1 MSKAAWIPVIVL
13 GVLAVSLAFNGV
25 RMLAW
30 DGDREGVIGLGLAC
44 FCVYA
49 AAATAKEGRPTWE
62 KRRRQCARAAVGL
75 AALFISMGGINHVLS
90 GDTLTGS
97 LYIAAAAM
105 LVVSYIRLGW
115 ERENENSNS
124 D

>member
-1 MSKAAWIPVIVL
+1 MTNAAWLAVV
-13 GVLAVSLAFNGV
+13 VLAVLAAALAFNGV
-25 RMLAW
+25 RMMAW

-44 FCVYA
+44 FCIYVA
-49 AAATAKEGRPTWE
+49 AAMAREGGPTWK

-75 AALFISMGGINHVLS
+75 AGLFMSMGGINQVIS

-97 LYIAAAAM
+97 LYIAAAAL

-115 ERENENSNS
+115 ERESE